1 MNTCN
6 YAAIMAGGCGERF
19 WPQSR
24 ISRPKQL
31 LRLLGNL
38 TLIEQTIA
46 RLLPLFEPERILI
59 ITNRDYVAPMRSL
72 ISAIPPENI
81 VGEPIG
87 KDTAVC
93 AAFAAATIRAKA
105 SACEDP
111 LLCFFPADHIIHD
124 KAAFQQN
131 IRDCLA
137 FMENSKS
144 ILTIGVEPTS
154 PSIGYGYI
162 ETGDPIDSGLPT
174 AFHKA
179 LSFREKPD
187 LATAEAYLK
196 TGRFKWNAG
205 AFFLHVST
213 IQKAFREFAPEI
225 ASVYER
231 MLAVLQGGSKE
242 TMELVYSS
250 APRISF
256 DYAVMERCRDIAVA
270 DCSFEWDDAGTWSSM
285 RNQIA
290 PGENNNVVRGIHVGL
305 DTTNSTIITSPAHLI
320 ATVDLDDVIIV
331 HTDDATLV
339 CNGKSAQRI
348 KELLKLIEARP
359 ELRSFL

>member
-1 MNTCN
+1 
-6 YAAIMAGGCGERF
+6 MAGGSGERF

-38 TLIEQTIA
+38 TLIEQSVA

-59 ITNRDYVAPMRSL
+59 MTNRDYVAPMRSL

-81 VGEPIG
+81 VGEPLG
-87 KDTAVC
+87 RDTGVC

-105 SACEDP
+105 PACENP
-111 LLCFFPADHIIHD
+111 LICFFPSDPIIQD
-124 KAAFQQN
+124 KETFQRN
-131 IRDCLA
+131 IKDCMA
-137 FMENSKS
+137 FMENSDC
-144 ILTIGVEPTS
+144 ILTIGIEPTS
-154 PSIGYGYI
+154 PNTGYGYI
-162 ETGDPIDSGLPT
+162 ETGDLIECGLSTPIR
-174 AFHKA
+174 KA

-205 AFFLHVST
+205 TFFMHAST
-213 IQKAFREFAPEI
+213 LDKAFRDYAPDI
-225 ASVYER
+225 ARVCDR
-231 MLAVLQGGSKE
+231 IRAVLAHDSSE
-242 TMELVYSS
+242 TLEDVYAD

-256 DYAVMERCRDIAVA
+256 DYAVMERFPDIAVA
-270 DCSFEWDDAGTWSSM
+270 ECSFGWDDAGTWSSM

-290 PGENNNVVRGIHVGL
+290 PGEHNNVVRGIHVGL
-305 DTTNSTIITSPAHLI
+305 DTTNSTIVTTPAHLV
-320 ATVDLDDVIIV
+320 ATVDLDDVIVV